1 MEQSPI
7 TSILVSLPRHLRLTL
22 LTASAPGELHLN
34 LSVHAP
40 TEMKLLRP
48 SQEDLTVCMVEN
60 LLPAGSPETLK
71 ELLQEVASSETIR
84 SYSFYTLQGTVL
96 K

>member
-1 MEQSPI
+1 M
-7 TSILVSLPRHLRLTL
+7 L
-22 LTASAPGELHLN
+22 LIASASGELHIN

-60 LLPAGSPETLK
+60 LLPAGSPEALR
-71 ELLQEVASSETIR
+71 ELLQDVAVSETIR
-84 SYSFYTLQGTVL
+84 AYDFYTLQGMVL
-96 K
+96 KGVSFGLSGEIAN